1 MDIRKILSIILTRY
15 NNENKVSIKI
25 LNEIQESIMEME
37 AAEAMFNNV
46 NDSKLIEAAI
56 YRQEAAK
63 KRFDYLLSIAK
74 DEVSKKESQTRKEME
89 MQWILLYNIK

>member
-1 MDIRKILSIILTRY
+1 MDIRKMLSIILTRY

-89 MQWILLYNIK
+89 M

>member
-37 AAEAMFNNV
+37 AAEAM
-46 NDSKLIEAAI
+46 SKLIEAAI

-63 KRFDYLLSIAK
+63 KKFDYLLSVAK
-74 DEVSKKESQTRKEME
+74 DEVSKKESETRKEME
-89 MQWILLYNIK
+89 I

>member
-74 DEVSKKESQTRKEME
+74 DEVSKKESETRKELE
-89 MQWILLYNIK
+89 I

>member
-63 KRFDYLLSIAK
+63 KRFDYLLSVAK
-74 DEVSKKESQTRKEME
+74 EQYSRQKIESNEEME
-89 MQWILLYNIK
+89 I

>member
-74 DEVSKKESQTRKEME
+74 DEVSKKESETRKEIE
-89 MQWILLYNIK
+89 I

>member
-63 KRFDYLLSIAK
+63 KRFDYLLSVAK
-74 DEVSKKESQTRKEME
+74 DEVSKKESETRKEME
-89 MQWILLYNIK
+89 I